1 MQYMADNTSI
11 GKIFKSYPI
20 DSILLLPNSPHFT
33 VADVNNICLKNT
45 NSKEEDWIG
54 KNILEAFQVY
64 PTQPYIEDKYAL
76 KISLENVLKT
86 KQAHKINTHRYLIPN
101 IEIGLSDERFVE
113 IENIPIL
120 NDKNEVEYILQTIVD
135 FTENKYLSELEKLER
150 EILELNATGKSNII
164 EVFKLYLSGIEQLH
178 TGMICSILQV
188 TDNRIYNLAAPS
200 LPDEYLNIISGMEI
214 GENEGSCGTAA
225 YTKKAIIVSDINT
238 DLRWLKYRDIAEQFK
253 LKACWSTPII
263 DSHGDVIAT
272 FANYYREHKSPNSR
286 EENTIKRAGHLIQ
299 IIFEA
304 SLKNKQLKGSEK
316 KFRSLVHKMD
326 VGVLLQGANA
336 EIILSNPKALE
347 LLGITED
354 QLLGKTSFDSD
365 WNVIHEDGS
374 DFPGNTHPVPQAIA
388 SKQSVNKVVM
398 GVYRP
403 QTKDRVWLLVD
414 AEPELNKEGNV
425 VNVVCTFINI
435 TDRKIAEKELEENNI
450 RLSGIISGTRS
461 GTWEWNIQT
470 SEVIFNERWAEI
482 IGYTLKEL
490 EPITVHTWIERIHKE
505 DFKKSDQI
513 LQRYFKGEI
522 DYYEFEMRMLHKN
535 GSWVWILD
543 RGKVISWT
551 SDGKPLM
558 MLGTHQDITKRK
570 QIEEDLILSKLQ
582 YDKLVSRIPIGIFII
597 RSKPNG
603 NFKFDFISPPV
614 VNMLNMDL
622 STAYE
627 DPMSAFSMVHQD
639 EFEDFIKLNH
649 NSLIHI
655 SPFDWTGRM
664 KLENEIKWINISSI
678 PEIQE
683 NGDVLWHG
691 IMLDITENKNAI
703 DELNKSEKKYRQL
716 IESTNE
722 GIVVAQGSHLKF
734 VNSVVIKL
742 MGKTEDE
749 LTKVPFLEY
758 VHKDDRML
766 VRRNYLKRIAEDNT
780 ISKFQFRII
789 AKNSSIRWIE
799 MSGIVINWNGQ
810 AAALNFLTDITE
822 NFEYLKAIEEQKQKL
837 RDIAWTQSHMV
848 RAPLARMMGLINLLN
863 YENNLDENTRQ
874 LLNYILDSAHEF
886 DKIIKSIV
894 QNTQQ
899 KSH

>member
-1 MQYMADNTSI
+1 
-11 GKIFKSYPI
+11 
-20 DSILLLPNSPHFT
+20 
-33 VADVNNICLKNT
+33 
-45 NSKEEDWIG
+45 
-54 KNILEAFQVY
+54 
-64 PTQPYIEDKYAL
+64 
-76 KISLENVLKT
+76 
-86 KQAHKINTHRYLIPN
+86 
-101 IEIGLSDERFVE
+101 
-113 IENIPIL
+113 
-120 NDKNEVEYILQTIVD
+120 
-135 FTENKYLSELEKLER
+135 
-150 EILELNATGKSNII
+150 
-164 EVFKLYLSGIEQLH
+164 
-178 TGMICSILQV
+178 
-188 TDNRIYNLAAPS
+188 
-200 LPDEYLNIISGMEI
+200 
-214 GENEGSCGTAA
+214 
-225 YTKKAIIVSDINT
+225 
-238 DLRWLKYRDIAEQFK
+238 
-253 LKACWSTPII
+253 
-263 DSHGDVIAT
+263 
-272 FANYYREHKSPNSR
+272 
-286 EENTIKRAGHLIQ
+286 
-299 IIFEA
+299 
-304 SLKNKQLKGSEK
+304 
-316 KFRSLVHKMD
+316 MD

-799 MSGIVINWNGQ
+799 MSGIVINWNDQ